1 MSEMSAA
8 MREFARRAN
17 GEGLEL
23 QRCDAC
29 GAVQWPPREVCGACW
44 SDALQWREVSQSG
57 VLIAT
62 TTLHVSM
69 ESFFRARLPWR
80 VGTVRLDAGPV
91 AYAHLHERAQEGEAV
106 RVEAHGDVK
115 GRGVLIALPADG
127 APLEDD
133 VKLQE
138 LISTREE

>member
-23 QRCDAC
+23 QQCDAC
-29 GAVQWPPREVCGACW
+29 GAVQWPPRDVCGACW
-44 SDALQWREVSQSG
+44 SDALQWREVSASG
-57 VLIAT
+57 ALIAT
-62 TTLHVSM
+62 TMLHVSM
-69 ESFFRARLPWR
+69 EPFFRERLPWR

-91 AYAHLHERAQEGEAV
+91 AYAHVHERAKDGEKV
-106 RVEAHGDVK
+106 RMESHRDFK

-127 APLEDD
+127 ARIEDD
-133 VKLQE
+133 RKLKE